1 MSCEKEYPVFGIN
14 DEVPDIIGQVILQG
28 YKLLSPVIET
38 EQTLLFH
45 VTDYMLAGSDFSC
58 FGGLFCVPR

>member
-38 EQTLLFH
+38 EQTLLSRNRL
-45 VTDYMLAGSDFSC
+45 YAC
-58 FGGLFCVPR
+58 RK